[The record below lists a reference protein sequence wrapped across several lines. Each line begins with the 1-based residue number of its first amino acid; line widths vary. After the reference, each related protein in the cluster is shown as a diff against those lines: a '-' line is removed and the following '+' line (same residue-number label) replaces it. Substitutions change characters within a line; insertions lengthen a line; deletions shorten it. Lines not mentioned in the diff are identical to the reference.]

1 LEKKLNCIIDSCIL
15 IDHLRG
21 IKNIDFLRKDKRN
34 HIKMSIIT
42 MMELILGARNKKEIE
57 NIQKAFG
64 RIEILNIDDEI
75 SELAYDLILQYNKIH
90 NLFINDAIIA
100 ATAII
105 NKTTLVTLNVSD
117 FRFIP
122 KISLYKL

>member
-1 LEKKLNCIIDSCIL
+1 LNYIIDSCIL

-21 IKNIDFLRKDKRN
+21 IKNIDFLKKDKKD

-42 MMELILGARNKKEIE
+42 MMELILGARNKKEVE
-57 NIQKAFG
+57 NIQKVFG
-64 RIEILNIDDEI
+64 KIEIVNINEEI
-75 SELAYDLILQYNKIH
+75 SKLAYDLILQYSKSH

>member
-1 LEKKLNCIIDSCIL
+1 MNCLIDSCIL

-21 IKNIDFLRKDKRN
+21 NKNIDFIGKDKRN
-34 HIKMSIIT
+34 HLKMSIIT

-57 NIQKAFG
+57 NMQKAF
-64 RIEILNIDDEI
+64 RKIEIVNINEQI
-75 SELAYDLILQYNKIH
+75 SEMAYELVFKYNKSH

-105 NKTTLVTLNVSD
+105 NNTTLVTLNISD
-117 FRFIP
+117 FRFISG
-122 KISLYKL
+122 ISLYKM

>member
-1 LEKKLNCIIDSCIL
+1 VEKKLNYIIDSCIL

-21 IKNIDFLRKDKRN
+21 TKNIDFLMKEKRN

-57 NIQKAFG
+57 NIQKAF
-64 RIEILNIDDEI
+64 RKIEILSINEEI
-75 SELAYDLILQYNKIH
+75 SELAYNLILHYNKSH
-90 NLFINDAIIA
+90 SLFINDAIIA
-100 ATAII
+100 ATAIT